1 MNGYLSKLNLI
12 NKNELNEWKSNIEN
26 LLVLVDQIPN
36 FSSNYIKLKVL
47 VENINMTVMIPSVC
61 FILSNNPDRELIDL
75 VNKWVVLNLRFIT
88 LK

>member
-47 VENINMTVMIPSVC
+47 VENINMTVMIPSDC

>member
-88 LK
+88 L